1 LFKRE
6 DDAADLKHLSFGIRT
21 DKSFAICGI
30 DLNVEDKLTEIE
42 NKERVADTIGHT
54 VNGPPVNGADS
65 VKPVSLL
72 FKTFIR
78 SEVMSLIL
86 QAIATGLTLVILCY
100 LTGH

>member
-1 LFKRE
+1 LFKSK
-6 DDAADLKHLSFGIRT
+6 DDATGLKHLSFSIRT

-30 DLNVEDKLTEIE
+30 DSSVEGKIIKIDDNEHVT
-42 NKERVADTIGHT
+42 DTTGHTIG
-54 VNGPPVNGADS
+54 GSPGNGADS
-65 VKPVSLL
+65 VKPVSLI
-72 FKTFIR
+72 FRIIIR